1 MSDKDF
7 WLIVKRA
14 LMMVVKAIERKYPT
28 RNELVDVSTGSITIT
43 HLPDL
48 PDD

>member
-1 MSDKDF
+1 MNDKEF

-14 LMMVVKAIERKYPT
+14 LLMVVKAIERKYPSKSEVLEDDRGGT
-28 RNELVDVSTGSITIT
+28 VSVAF
-43 HLPDL
+43 L